1 MARAGAGGRAAARRG
16 AVTRG
21 GGGVRARR
29 AAARAAGRA
38 PATEEPYVLG
48 GARAA
53 AGAQPLVELPN
64 GPMGLGCWS
73 WGNTSFWNDGDW
85 TPEMR
90 AAASETYDAASAA
103 GLRFWDTAE
112 ACTCL
117 TAKCR
122 LTGVRRARGL
132 CVFGADRVPRRN
144 AR

>member
-1 MARAGAGGRAAARRG
+1 MVMARAGAGGRAAARRG

-117 TAKCR
+117 VAQCR
-122 LTGVRRARGL
+122 LTEDATSALPL
-132 CVFGADRVPRRN
+132 CSRC
-144 AR
+144 